1 MVLDLSTLDTVKAS
15 EDGVPLEVRHPTTG
29 AILENGSG
37 GAVTLVLAGSDSDRA
52 KRAERATINRR
63 LKMAGRRTSTMT
75 AEELDSDALEIL
87 AACTLSWSG
96 FSLDGQELEC
106 NAQNAKRLYGQI
118 PWLREQAEAFRQDR
132 SNFLKASSTG

>member
-87 AACTLSWSG
+87 ASCTLGWSG
-96 FSLDGQELEC
+96 FSLDGQEPEC
-106 NAQNAKRLYGQI
+106 NAQNAKRIYVEY
-118 PWLREQAEAFRQDR
+118 PWIREQAEAFRQDR